1 MVNSTNPTLIFR
13 APKCLLHFECDN
25 CVSQWLKKALCF
37 LFTDLFTQ
45 TFQTRLLSCSGIWI
59 AYLPFTQYSTMGHW
73 KNNACHRNVN
83 DFQAFTEK
91 SCTHL
96 CLTQCMLR
104 NTKRIRKYWIYWTV
118 SISHHAWAFWFSPCD
133 GQSPV
138 VGVQSPFCGAQF
150 LPGGA
155 ASMRPAAPAL
165 YAYVDM
171 SG

>member
-104 NTKRIRKYWIYWTV
+104 NTKRIRKYWIYWTA
-118 SISHHAWAFWFSPCD
+118 SIDRLLIISKMALRRGSWSSEQHRRCSRLHNRLART
-133 GQSPV
+133 
-138 VGVQSPFCGAQF
+138 GAY
-150 LPGGA
+150 P
-155 ASMRPAAPAL
+155 
-165 YAYVDM
+165 
-171 SG
+171 